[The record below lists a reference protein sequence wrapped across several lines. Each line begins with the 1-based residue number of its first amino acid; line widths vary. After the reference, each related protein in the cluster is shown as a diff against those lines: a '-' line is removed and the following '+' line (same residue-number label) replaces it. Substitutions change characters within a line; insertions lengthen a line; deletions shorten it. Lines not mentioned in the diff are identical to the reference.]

1 MLLKKYF
8 QLDINIKNL
17 YKDWASKDERFANL
31 TVQDYRGIRMLY
43 QDCVENAFSFICSSN
58 NNISRISQMVEKLC
72 LNYGDEIALVEG
84 KQYYDFPNVENLVG
98 EKVEKKLREE
108 KFGYR
113 AGFIAKTAAKIVEN
127 GGLKWLEN
135 LREVGYDEAR
145 KQLQTLPGIGR
156 KVSLYNLVL

>member
-1 MLLKKYF
+1 
-8 QLDINIKNL
+8 
-17 YKDWASKDERFANL
+17 
-31 TVQDYRGIRMLY
+31 
-43 QDCVENAFSFICSSN
+43 
-58 NNISRISQMVEKLC
+58 MVEKLC